1 MSDQP
6 REGAHRGPS
15 EKELRAAAPQDGRR
29 RELRVGIFVLIGIL
43 GVVTVLFLLTDPAT
57 LRGRYLLVTR
67 VEDAGGIRR
76 GDPVLMRGVNVGRVH
91 SFSMTRE
98 GRVDITL
105 EIEGEWDIPD
115 DSRTQFA
122 GAGLFG
128 GRTIQ
133 IIRGTA
139 ATVLEPT
146 DTIPGIGQTGGV
158 IESAEALGVTAEQVL
173 TQVRKVLDDPMV
185 ETLRTSAV
193 ELRLLLDQ
201 FRSIATVQRD
211 QLGALTASLGRS
223 AVGIEEAGPDIARV
237 LSRSDSTLMALN
249 RASVTL
255 DRALS
260 SLEVVLGRMEA
271 GEGTLGRLS
280 RDDSLYVS
288 LNRAASALGDLAE
301 DIRADPRKYVNLEIF

>member
-1 MSDQP
+1 MSNQP
-6 REGAHRGPS
+6 KARAHRGPS
-15 EKELRAAAPQDGRR
+15 EEELRAAAPQDGRR

-43 GVVTVLFLLTDPAT
+43 GAMTVLFLLTDPAT

-91 SFSMTRE
+91 AFSMTRE

-105 EIEGEWDIPD
+105 EIEGEWDIPE

-133 IIRGTA
+133 IIRGA
-139 ATVLEPT
+139 ATGVLERM

-158 IESAEALGVTAEQVL
+158 IESVEALGVTAEQVL

-185 ETLRTSAV
+185 ETVRTSAV
-193 ELRLLLDQ
+193 ELRFLLEQL
-201 FRSIATVQRD
+201 RSIATVQRD
-211 QLGALTASLGRS
+211 QLGALATSLGRS
-223 AVGIEEAGPDIARV
+223 AVGIEEAGPEIARV
-237 LSRSDSTLMALN
+237 LSRSDSMLISLN

-255 DRALS
+255 DGALG

-280 RDDSLYVS
+280 EDDSLYVS
-288 LNRAASALGDLAE
+288 LNRAVLAIGDLAE
-301 DIRADPRKYVNLEIF
+301 DLRANPRKYLNVEIF